1 MAAPEDSDP
10 PAGQSIWARL
20 ERQDRQEAERAK
32 GPLSLMWMGILLVNA
47 PTLARVVGF
56 EDLPTGVLAAFVVI
70 GLALAVA
77 GFVLLRSVR
86 RKTG

>member
-1 MAAPEDSDP
+1 
-10 PAGQSIWARL
+10 
-20 ERQDRQEAERAK
+20 
-32 GPLSLMWMGILLVNA
+32 MWMGILLLNA

-77 GFVLLRSVR
+77 AFVLLRSVR